1 LLYLKQVVHPTQNKE
16 ISMSFLSKTFREPI
30 SGLTHLVGALL
41 ALIGAVCLLAP
52 AIQTRNSGQIVAF
65 AVYSISLVA
74 LYSAS
79 SAYHLLRLSEC
90 GTRTLRRLDHTMIY
104 TLIAGSY
111 TPLCLIAL
119 RGAWGLSLLGAVW
132 GLALTGF
139 ILTLFYLNKSR
150 WLTVGI
156 YIIMGWLAVVAFVP
170 LLQRMP
176 PAGIFWMV
184 LGGVI
189 YSCGAIIYARKRPDF
204 VPGVFGF
211 HELWHLFVMAGS
223 AAHFVLIFSVI
234 RFL

>member
-1 LLYLKQVVHPTQNKE
+1 MLL
-16 ISMSFLSKTFREPI
+16 LSKTFRDPI
-30 SGLTHLVGALL
+30 SGLTHLAGALL
-41 ALIGAVCLLAP
+41 ALIGAIWLLVP
-52 AIQTRNSGQIVAF
+52 AIQARNTEQIVAF
-65 AVYSISLVA
+65 AVYGTSLLA

-79 SAYHLLRLSEC
+79 SAYHLLCLSES

-104 TLIAGSY
+104 ILIAGSY

-119 RGAWGLSLLGAVW
+119 RGAWGWSLLGVIW
-132 GLALTGF
+132 GLALAGF
-139 ILTLFYLNKSR
+139 ILTLFYLTRSR

-189 YSCGAIIYARKRPDF
+189 YSSGAIVYALKRPDF
-204 VPGVFGF
+204 IPGIFGF
-211 HELWHLFVMAGS
+211 HELWHLFVIAGS
-223 AAHFVLIFSVI
+223 AAHFVLIYNVI

>member
-1 LLYLKQVVHPTQNKE
+1 
-16 ISMSFLSKTFREPI
+16 MSFLFKIFREPI
-30 SGLTHLVGALL
+30 SGLTHLAGTLL
-41 ALIGAVCLLAP
+41 AIIGVVWLLIP
-52 AIQTRNSGQIVAF
+52 AIQSRNIEQITAF
-65 AVYSISLVA
+65 SIYGASLVA

-79 SAYHLLRLSEC
+79 SAYHLLRLSEY

-104 TLIAGSY
+104 ILIAGSY

-119 RGAWGLSLLGAVW
+119 RGAWGLSLLGVVW
-132 GLALTGF
+132 GLALAGF
-139 ILTLFYLNKSR
+139 ILTLFYLNKPR

-189 YSCGAIIYARKRPDF
+189 YSGGAIIYARKRPDF

>member
-1 LLYLKQVVHPTQNKE
+1 
-16 ISMSFLSKTFREPI
+16 MSFLFKIFREPI
-30 SGLTHLVGALL
+30 SGLTHLAGTLL
-41 ALIGAVCLLAP
+41 AIIGVVWLLIP
-52 AIQTRNSGQIVAF
+52 AIQSRNIEQITAF
-65 AVYSISLVA
+65 SIYGASLVA

-79 SAYHLLRLSEC
+79 SAYHLLRLSEY

-104 TLIAGSY
+104 IFIAGSY
-111 TPLCLIAL
+111 TPLCLIVL
-119 RGAWGLSLLGAVW
+119 RGAWGLSLLGVVW
-132 GLALTGF
+132 GLALAGF
-139 ILTLFYLNKSR
+139 ILTLFYLNKPR

-189 YSCGAIIYARKRPDF
+189 YSGGAIIYARKRPDF

>member
-1 LLYLKQVVHPTQNKE
+1 
-16 ISMSFLSKTFREPI
+16 MSYLSKTFREPL

-41 ALIGAVCLLAP
+41 ALIGAIDLLVP
-52 AIQTRNSGQIVAF
+52 AIQSRNTLQIIAF
-65 AVYSISLVA
+65 SVYGASLLA

-79 SAYHLLRLSEC
+79 SAYHLLNLSES

-104 TLIAGSY
+104 ILIAGSY

-119 RGAWGLSLLGAVW
+119 RGAWGWSLLGVVW
-132 GLALTGF
+132 GLALAGF

-156 YIIMGWLAVVAFVP
+156 YILMGWLAVVAFVP
-170 LLQRMP
+170 LLQRV
-176 PAGIFWMV
+176 PAIGIFWMV

-189 YSCGAIIYARKRPDF
+189 YSGGAIVYARKRPDPI
-204 VPGVFGF
+204 PGVFGF